1 MANSISLKEGEADF
15 LKKARILK
23 KFGAAVVVM
32 AFDEEGQAADEERKV
47 SICQRSFRLLV
58 REVGFHPSDVIF
70 DPNILTIATG
80 MEEHDNYGV
89 DFIRATE

>member
-1 MANSISLKEGEADF
+1 MQIGQNLHIAYSIF
-15 LKKARILK
+15 F
-23 KFGAAVVVM
+23 KFCFATSR
-32 AFDEEGQAADEERKV
+32 FQAAGEERKV
-47 SICQRSFRLLV
+47 SICQRSFCLLV
-58 REVGFHPSDVIF
+58 EQVGFEPSDVIF

>member
-1 MANSISLKEGEADF
+1 MVHG
-15 LKKARILK
+15 KKNCI
-23 KFGAAVVVM
+23 
-32 AFDEEGQAADEERKV
+32 QAAIEERKV

-58 REVGFHPSDVIF
+58 EQVGFEPSDVIF